1 MSNLRTVVRGMY
13 DVQKIRVMMGNR
25 IVANFKAKLGQEPS
39 KSEDELDPEG
49 KAILAD
55 LRKSFAK
62 ITDGVTAYPKRK
74 DFKGDELIS
83 DFTEFVLIAQYLT
96 LEQQEQQH
104 LKNLKAVLDDYPIF
118 VRFLKDIKGIG
129 PAMAGVIIS
138 EIDITKAKYP
148 SSLWAYAGLDVA
160 SDGRGRSRRTEHL
173 IKRKY
178 QNKEGEE
185 AERNSITFN
194 PFLKTKLVGVL
205 ASSFL
210 RAGDN
215 KYSQIYRDYKNRLEN
230 RPDLAESSK
239 ARRHNMALRYM
250 IKMFLLDLYNV
261 WRPIEGLPVAP
272 PYQEAKLGHKHSRAA

>member
-1 MSNLRTVVRGMY
+1 MNNLKTVVRGMY

-25 IVANFKAKLGQEPS
+25 IVANFKVKLGQQPS
-39 KSEDELDPEG
+39 KSEDEIDAEG

-55 LRKSFAK
+55 LRRSFKK
-62 ITDGVTAYPKRK
+62 ITDGVVAYPKRK

-104 LKNLKAVLDDYPIF
+104 LKNLKAVLDDYAIF
-118 VRFLKDIKGIG
+118 SLFLKDIKGIG

-138 EIDITKAKYP
+138 EIDIAKAKYP

-160 SDGRGRSRRTEHL
+160 GDGRGRSRRSEHQ

-178 QNKEGEE
+178 QNSEGED

-239 ARRHNMALRYM
+239 AHRHNMALRYM
-250 IKMFLLDLYNV
+250 IKMFLIDLYNV
-261 WRPIEGLPVAP
+261 WRPIEGLPVSS